1 MEKITLEQ
9 LESDF
14 DAIFERVEKGESFH
28 ILTPD
33 GRDVMM
39 VPSEDVIK
47 ASIEAGVASPI
58 DDDYFK
64 LYQETGEA
72 SWQIQS
78 TTIKLTRKPN
88 RLMSVQVKFKKD
100 IGMLTAAAN
109 GDCYLDV
116 KNPKLYK
123 KVRRFYEKEGVEFT
137 GDLEEDYE
145 ILMDYLA
152 SDLNCAV
159 WCVFQKNQLFFLSGF
174 PIVISS
180 VAH

>member
-14 DAIFERVEKGESFH
+14 DAIFERVERGESFH

-72 SWQIQS
+72 S
-78 TTIKLTRKPN
+78 
-88 RLMSVQVKFKKD
+88 
-100 IGMLTAAAN
+100 
-109 GDCYLDV
+109 
-116 KNPKLYK
+116 
-123 KVRRFYEKEGVEFT
+123 
-137 GDLEEDYE
+137 
-145 ILMDYLA
+145 
-152 SDLNCAV
+152 
-159 WCVFQKNQLFFLSGF
+159 
-174 PIVISS
+174 
-180 VAH
+180 